1 MSEIFFFKS
10 RLWDSHCERMA
21 SSAGHLLEMTLLVF
35 SGYKKKTIKQMDG
48 FCDVKNVSKINFCTF
63 NVKITTY
70 AMLLKTKVTYV
81 REKR

>member
-1 MSEIFFFKS
+1 
-10 RLWDSHCERMA
+10 L
-21 SSAGHLLEMTLLVF
+21 SSVDI
-35 SGYKKKTIKQMDG
+35 KKTIKQMDG

-81 REKR
+81 GEKKVGN